1 MKLVKSL
8 LLGSAAGLAV
18 VTGVQAADLPVKKSA
33 PVEYVR
39 VCSTY
44 GAGFFYVPGTDSCLR
59 ISGRL
64 RVDTGYIEPLTR
76 AQDAFGLRIRGRVN
90 FDHRTA
96 TPYGLLRTYIRYE
109 IDRNSGRFFTANGEI
124 TTNPKLQQGF
134 IQFGGLTA
142 GRVTS
147 FFSNPDLPTGHM
159 GGLRFD
165 DAPDVDLIAYTYS
178 FGNGFSAT
186 ISIEDPL
193 SRRDNNPAVAGFAAP
208 FTYGGV
214 RAPDVVANA
223 RYTGS
228 WGGVQ
233 LSGAVRQIRDV
244 GFNSAA
250 GGNPLLP
257 VYADTD
263 YGFAIALSAYA
274 NLPFLGAGDA
284 AWIMGTYTDG
294 AVAYINGGQDG
305 PSYAATIGANPLVRP
320 IADAVVDGLNGD
332 FKTTK
337 AWSVAGGL
345 THYWVPA
352 WRSSVFGSY
361 AEFDFPG
368 IASGFA
374 PATGTYAG
382 LVDFREYRVGLN
394 TFWLPLPGFQI
405 GVEAL
410 YTRVDPKHHVLVPLT
425 NVAGT
430 TLGAAAS
437 NGEDIWEGRLRIQRD
452 F

>member
-1 MKLVKSL
+1 
-8 LLGSAAGLAV
+8 
-18 VTGVQAADLPVKKSA
+18 
-33 PVEYVR
+33 
-39 VCSTY
+39 
-44 GAGFFYVPGTDSCLR
+44 
-59 ISGRL
+59 
-64 RVDTGYIEPLTR
+64 
-76 AQDAFGLRIRGRVN
+76 
-90 FDHRTA
+90 
-96 TPYGLLRTYIRYE
+96 
-109 IDRNSGRFFTANGEI
+109 
-124 TTNPKLQQGF
+124 
-134 IQFGGLTA
+134 
-142 GRVTS
+142 
-147 FFSNPDLPTGHM
+147 M

-193 SRRDNNPAVAGFAAP
+193 SRRDNNPAVAGFAALRSP
-208 FTYGGV
+208 TAASGLRTSWRTPATPARGAACSSPA
-214 RAPDVVANA
+214 RCARSRRRLQLRRRRQPAPAP
-223 RYTGS
+223 
-228 WGGVQ
+228 
-233 LSGAVRQIRDV
+233 I
-244 GFNSAA
+244 
-250 GGNPLLP
+250 
-257 VYADTD
+257 YADTD
-263 YGFAIALSAYA
+263 YGFAIALNAYA

-437 NGEDIWEGRLRIQRD
+437 NGEDIWEGRLRIQRCGHPGSFPGRHGALRVHGESDGSREKRSRDGGRRRDWGAIRD
-452 F
+452 FHRLTF